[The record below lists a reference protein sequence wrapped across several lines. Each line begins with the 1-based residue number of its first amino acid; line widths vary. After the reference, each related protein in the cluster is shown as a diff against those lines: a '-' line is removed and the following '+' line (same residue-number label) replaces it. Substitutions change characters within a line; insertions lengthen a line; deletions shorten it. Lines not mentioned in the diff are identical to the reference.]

1 MPKSKLLFVGSSGCA
16 FTPEIPCKN
25 NKQNNKKNKKIEKKE
40 KRSKRVTKVMFN
52 LEASRKELY
61 MNRHIRRIPDNE
73 TWAITWDT
81 RCGSPNYAT
90 LEKISDINECIATKN
105 KRREAKQSL
114 RRSKSRSKS
123 SRRRILARS
132 KKLTKKRH
140 YEMLQGLYGGI
151 RSSEAMLYFFQN
163 SKAFNQG
170 AFVKGFKRLF
180 EALEPLF
187 VGVSKLYKHGY
198 SHNDLLSRNV
208 LFDEK
213 TQQFKMIDFGLSFDI
228 NQVLKDISHFKLK
241 DEPRYQW
248 SELLQKKA
256 KYSSQVFTRMTK
268 ELLNDRIY
276 SAYPFDYLYFGI
288 REDEIEQEVE
298 DIDLG
303 FHLIHYE
310 DYYEFVHSGIFH
322 RDIDR
327 LRLTMLDNIMDLK
340 IEDVLRKLDIY
351 SLGMLVFELLID
363 VTDVLVISDTELL
376 DCFNNKAL
384 KPYMH
389 LLRDMTEFDPSKRI
403 TAPEAHKIYMG
414 LIE

>member
-1 MPKSKLLFVGSSGCA
+1 MPKSKLLFVGSEGCT

-25 NKQNNKKNKKIEKKE
+25 KKQNKKQAAKK

-52 LEASRKELY
+52 PASREKEWRQ
-61 MNRHIRRIPDNE
+61 NIHIRGIPGNE
-73 TWAITWDT
+73 TWALTWDT
-81 RCGSPNYAT
+81 PCESPDYVT
-90 LEKISDINECIATKN
+90 LEKISDINECISTKN
-105 KRREAKQSL
+105 KRREAKRSL
-114 RRSKSRSKS
+114 RKSKSRSKS

-132 KKLTKKRH
+132 KKLTKKSH
-140 YEMLQGLYGGI
+140 YEMLQGIYGGI
-151 RSSEAMLYFFQN
+151 RSPEAMLYFFQN
-163 SKAFNQG
+163 SRAFNQG

-187 VGVSKLYKHGY
+187 VGVSKLCKHGY
-198 SHNDLLSRNV
+198 CHNDLLSRNV

-213 TQQFKMIDFGLSFDI
+213 TQQFKMIDFGLSFDF
-228 NQVLKDISHFKLK
+228 NQVLKDIRRLKLK

-248 SELLQKKA
+248 AELLQKKA

-288 REDEIEQEVE
+288 REDEIEQEIE
-298 DIDLG
+298 DINLG

-340 IEDVLRKLDIY
+340 IEDVLRKLDVY